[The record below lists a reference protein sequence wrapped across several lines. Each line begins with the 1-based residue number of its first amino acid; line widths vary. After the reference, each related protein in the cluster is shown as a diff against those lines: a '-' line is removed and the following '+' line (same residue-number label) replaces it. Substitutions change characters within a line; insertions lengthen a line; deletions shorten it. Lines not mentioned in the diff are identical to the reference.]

1 MDNLAQTVYG
11 NSLDVNKLLKRFTD
25 MEGKKQPWKTKW
37 QKIQD
42 MTFPNMRDYTSRTDS
57 TRGSSTEKIGNH
69 CSAITGKI
77 QKAISMLHSQITDPM
92 VKWIGLAFRKSPTA
106 LMDGQQISLS
116 ENPIV
121 ERWLQECENCLYD
134 LFNDP
139 KSNFYPSSFMFHR
152 DWFTLG
158 TACRHVTVRN
168 DTGDIYFNCISLN
181 DIFVDTGAY
190 DQIEYIARKYS
201 LTAEQAFSL
210 WGDAIG
216 DEQLQLLNAGGTGG
230 AEIQKKFEYI
240 EMCMKTPPEVSG
252 GNPFAV
258 APYLSVIIN
267 KAGKNI
273 ISIQPDVSF
282 PYIVARFDIDPG
294 DLYGKSLVWLSMPD
308 IIVTNRV
315 SRRNIQAIYYASLPP
330 ILTSDALSI
339 NVGQLTPGAIV
350 QGLDSERR
358 ADFQPLNMGA
368 NLPISMQF
376 YQQKLQELDEE
387 LMAGDI
393 IPPDLRGNMTPTEV
407 IERKIQ
413 WNNRL
418 RPILIRLET
427 EDLRFTLKRAL
438 QLLSRSGGIPQFPYE
453 SLGLSPEQLPD
464 PLEMI
469 NISFAGQMAKMRRLQ
484 DVQNIDMLTMKAM
497 QYAQVDQSVLSLMKF
512 VDIVREEAD
521 IYDVPKELLKT
532 DEELMEEAEAARQ
545 AQEEQAKAQ
554 EEDAR
559 LQRRMVEG
567 QLEKEGVAEIPED
580 IL

>member
-1 MDNLAQTVYG
+1 MNDLVQNVYG
-11 NSLDVNKLLKRFTD
+11 NFLDVQKLLKRFTD
-25 MEGKKQPWKTKW
+25 MEGKKQPWKQKW

-42 MTFPNMRDYTSRTDS
+42 MTYPNMRDYTSKTDVS
-57 TRGSSTEKIGNH
+57 KGSSTEKIGNH

-77 QKAISMLHSQITDPM
+77 TKAISMLHSQITDPM
-92 VKWIGLAFRKSPTA
+92 VKWIGLAFRKSPTM
-106 LMDGQQISLS
+106 LMDGQQVSFAD
-116 ENPIV
+116 NPIV
-121 ERWLQECENCLYD
+121 ESWLQECENCLYD

-158 TACRHVTVRN
+158 TACRHVSIRN

-181 DIFVDTGAY
+181 DIFIDTGAY
-190 DQIEYIARKYS
+190 DQIEFIARKYS
-201 LTAEQAFSL
+201 LTAEQAYSL
-210 WGDAIG
+210 WGENIG
-216 DEQLQLLNAGGTGG
+216 AEQMQLLSTRGGNGSG
-230 AEIQKKFEYI
+230 KKFEYI
-240 EMCMKTPPEVSG
+240 EMCMKTPPEVTG

-273 ISIQPDVSF
+273 ISIQPELSF

-315 SRRNIQAIYYASLPP
+315 SRRNIQAIDYASLPP

-339 NVGQLTPGAIV
+339 NMGQLTPGAIV

-376 YQQKLQELDEE
+376 YEQKLAELDEE
-387 LMAGDI
+387 LMANDI

-427 EDLRFTLKRAL
+427 EDLRFTLKRAM
-438 QLLSRSGGIPQFPYE
+438 QLLAQKGGMPPFPYDA
-453 SLGLSPEQLPD
+453 LGLSPEQLPD
-464 PLEMI
+464 PIEMI

-497 QYAQVDQSVLSLMKF
+497 QYAQVDQSVLQLMKF
-512 VDIVREEAD
+512 IEIVREEAD
-521 IYDVPKELLKT
+521 IYDVPKNLLKT
-532 DEELMEEAEAARQ
+532 DEELEAEAEAARQ
-545 AQEEQAKAQ
+545 VEEEQAQAQ

-567 QLEKEGVAEIPED
+567 QLEKEGISANEEED
-580 IL
+580 VI

>member
-1 MDNLAQTVYG
+1 MNSFVQNAYG
-11 NSLDVNKLLKRFTD
+11 NFLDVQKLLKRFSD
-25 MEGKKQPWKTKW
+25 METKKQPWKTKW

-42 MTFPNMRDYTSRTDS
+42 MTYPNMRDYTSKTDVLKG
-57 TRGSSTEKIGNH
+57 TSTEKIGNH

-77 QKAISMLHSQITDPM
+77 TKAISMLHSQITDPM
-92 VKWIGLAFRKSPTA
+92 VKWIGLEFRKGLTT
-106 LMDGQQISLS
+106 LMDGQQVSF
-116 ENPIV
+116 EDNPMV
-121 ERWLQECENCLYD
+121 GRWLQDCESSLYD

-158 TACRHVTVRN
+158 TACRHVSIRN

-181 DIFVDTGAY
+181 DIYIDTGAY
-190 DQIEYIARKYS
+190 DQIEFVARKYS
-201 LTAEQAFSL
+201 LTAEQAYAL

-216 DEQLQLLNAGGTGG
+216 AEQMQLLTAGSG
-230 AEIQKKFEYI
+230 AGAQKKFEYI
-240 EMCMKTPPEVSG
+240 EMCFQTPKEARQ
-252 GNPFAV
+252 NTPFAV
-258 APYLSVIIN
+258 APYLSCIIN

-273 ISIQPDVSF
+273 ISIQPEISF

-315 SRRNIQAIYYASLPP
+315 SRRNIQAIDYASLPP

-376 YQQKLQELDEE
+376 YEQKLAELDDE

-427 EDLRFTLKRAL
+427 EDLRFTLKRAMHL
-438 QLLSRSGGIPQFPYE
+438 LERKGQLPQFPYNV
-453 SLGLSPEQLPD
+453 LGLSMEQLPD
-464 PLEMI
+464 PVEMI

-484 DVQNIDMLTMKAM
+484 DAQNIDMLAAKAM
-497 QYAQVDQSVLSLMKF
+497 QYAQVDQSVLQLMKF
-512 VDIVREEAD
+512 RDIVREEAD
-521 IYDVPKELLKT
+521 IYDVPKDLLKT
-532 DEELMEEAEAARQ
+532 DEELAAEAEAAQQ
-545 AQEEQAKAQ
+545 AMEAEQEQVKEQEK
-554 EEDAR
+554 
-559 LQRRMVEG
+559 LQRRMIEG
-567 QLEKEGVAEIPED
+567 QMQKEGISEIPED